1 MSPSLRGRERPD
13 GSRSRKPRAH
23 ARRPRSGGG
32 PRGGGAAYIDLLV
45 RGDCE
50 GLGAMLC
57 LLPEAKAECMA
68 VFSTGGES

>member
-1 MSPSLRGRERPD
+1 MTVP
-13 GSRSRKPRAH
+13 
-23 ARRPRSGGG
+23 
-32 PRGGGAAYIDLLV
+32 GGGAAYIDLLV